1 MSGTFT
7 VILKLLA
14 VFALVFANG
23 FFVVAEFAL
32 VSVRRTRIEELIA
45 QGNTLAKVVRRAI
58 DDPDRFIAATQLGI
72 TIASLGLGWIGEA
85 TIADLIEPLFHLL
98 PSNFIVPA
106 THTISTAIAFAMITF
121 LHVVLGELAPKSVAL
136 QYPERAAFLVARP
149 IIVTEN
155 IFRPL
160 IWLLNGSGNLMLR
173 LVGLRPPSG
182 HERVHSVE
190 ELKLLLKASHEEGVL
205 PTEQKEMLH
214 KVFDFGN
221 RQVHETMTPRPDI
234 VAVDSEATIDDLLQI
249 FAQSSHA
256 RFPVYAGNIDNVT
269 GFVPIK
275 DVLMALAKDPQS
287 RQKKVKT
294 LVRPALFVPES
305 KEIADLFREMRQQ
318 QIQIAIIIDEYG
330 GTAGTVTLEELL
342 EEIVGRLSDELVVAP
357 EMVETI
363 DERTVQVDALMR
375 IDEANEELELALPE
389 SDEYETIAGLILYRL
404 RRIPKE
410 GDWIQEGDFRLTV
423 QEMEGPKIE
432 KVLITK
438 G

>member
-1 MSGTFT
+1 MSGILT

-190 ELKLLLKASHEEGVL
+190 G
-205 PTEQKEMLH
+205 
-214 KVFDFGN
+214 
-221 RQVHETMTPRPDI
+221 
-234 VAVDSEATIDDLLQI
+234 
-249 FAQSSHA
+249 
-256 RFPVYAGNIDNVT
+256 
-269 GFVPIK
+269 
-275 DVLMALAKDPQS
+275 
-287 RQKKVKT
+287 
-294 LVRPALFVPES
+294 
-305 KEIADLFREMRQQ
+305 
-318 QIQIAIIIDEYG
+318 
-330 GTAGTVTLEELL
+330 
-342 EEIVGRLSDELVVAP
+342 
-357 EMVETI
+357 
-363 DERTVQVDALMR
+363 
-375 IDEANEELELALPE
+375 
-389 SDEYETIAGLILYRL
+389 
-404 RRIPKE
+404 
-410 GDWIQEGDFRLTV
+410 
-423 QEMEGPKIE
+423 
-432 KVLITK
+432 
-438 G
+438 